1 MSHNFFIYL
10 TWLVLIVISYTDIR
24 YRTISNQFILVTL
37 GLMLL
42 NALWGTNQFDYIAGI
57 IFLLIGIVIFYLNV
71 IGAGDIKLISVL
83 ILSIP
88 INKVI
93 DFLTLIALCGIPL
106 ILVAIIYKSVFK
118 KNCITLPYGV
128 AISLGYMLS
137 FKAICY

>member
-24 YRTISNQFILVTL
+24 YRTISNQFILVTM

-42 NALWGTNQFDYIAGI
+42 NALWGTNQFDYIAAI

>member
-1 MSHNFFIYL
+1 MFHNFFIYL

-24 YRTISNQFILVTL
+24 YRTISNQFILVTM

-42 NALWGTNQFDYIAGI
+42 NALWGTNQFNYIAAI
-57 IFLLIGIVIFYLNV
+57 IFLLIGIVIFYLNI

-106 ILVAIIYKSVFK
+106 ILLVIIYKFVFK
-118 KNCITLPYGV
+118 KKCITLPYGV
-128 AISLGYMLS
+128 AISLAYMLS